1 MTLSGNYGFGIS
13 QTGTA
18 KAALGLTDG
27 SLTFAAVEDLGGGM
41 KASLSQTIAVK
52 GHSAAASAYADGG
65 FMELAGGFGSLK
77 VGQACAGAALG
88 EGNLGGQYGLAH
100 AYGGGTDC
108 TANWQY
114 GLYTLPTMVQGLTV
128 AARISKT
135 AGDISVEG
143 LSAAE
148 NSAQARFAYANGPMS
163 FAYYVRSNTGEVHA
177 SYDFGVAKVSFGM
190 DTKTSTGTKERTEIG
205 VSAPFGATT
214 LSLGY
219 GKQNDTEIK
228 GTQVGVKY
236 ALSKRTSIDAVYGKF
251 TNATADKSTR
261 VRLLHA
267 F

>member
-1 MTLSGNYGFGIS
+1 MTLSGNYGFGVS
-13 QTGTA
+13 SVGGATA
-18 KAALGLTDG
+18 KLGLTDG
-27 SLTFAAVEDLGGGM
+27 GFTFAAVEDLGGGM
-41 KASLSQTIAVK
+41 KASVSQTVSVK
-52 GHSAAASAYADGG
+52 GHGGNATADGG
-65 FMELAGGFGSLK
+65 FMKIEGGFGALQ

-88 EGNLGGQYGLAH
+88 EGNLGGAYGLAH
-100 AYGGGTDC
+100 AFGAGTDC
-108 TANWQY
+108 LANWQY

-128 AARISKT
+128 AARISKA

-143 LSAAE
+143 FSAAE

-163 FAYYVRSNTGEVHA
+163 VAYYVRSNTGEVHA
-177 SYDFGVAKVSFGM
+177 AYDFGIAKVSFAA
-190 DTKTSTGTKERTEIG
+190 DTKTSAGTKERTEVG

-219 GKQNDTEIK
+219 GKQKDTNIK

-236 ALSKRTSIDAVYGKF
+236 ALSKRTSIDAVHGTF

-261 VRLLHA
+261 VRLLHT